1 MTGRSAF
8 GRPAKAMAGVVMR
21 LNRGFSLIELIVIIV
36 IISTLAT
43 IATLNFNQ
51 WQRKYAIEGQ
61 VKEMLAD
68 LSNVRMQAIQTK
80 REHRVFLN
88 PQAYTTVR
96 YDDTELEAVRIEPT
110 DGASGGVVVTTMGQT
125 IADRQ
130 FRRALRFGI
139 QPYTPGVVTPPFDN
153 TPIIINSRGYASP
166 PLTIAVA
173 FNNGSG
179 PAYDCLVITDV
190 RINIGRINTNDN
202 TCQLQ

>member
-1 MTGRSAF
+1 MKS
-8 GRPAKAMAGVVMR
+8 
-21 LNRGFSLIELIVIIV
+21 NHGFSLTELIVIIF
-36 IISTLAT
+36 IISALGA

-51 WQRKYAIEGQ
+51 WQRKYAIEAQ

-80 REHRVFLN
+80 REHRIFLN

-96 YDDTELEAVRIEPT
+96 YEDTELEAVRIEPT
-110 DGASGGVVVTTMGQT
+110 DGASGGVVVTSMGQT

-130 FRRALRFGI
+130 FRKTLRYGI
-139 QPYTPGVVTPPFDN
+139 QQYSAGVLAAFDN
-153 TPIIINSRGYASP
+153 TPIIINSRGYVAT
-166 PLTIAVA
+166 PLNIAVA
-173 FNNGSG
+173 FGDGSG
-179 PAYDCLVITDV
+179 AAYDCLVVTEA

>member
-1 MTGRSAF
+1 MKS
-8 GRPAKAMAGVVMR
+8 
-21 LNRGFSLIELIVIIV
+21 NHGFSLIELIVIMV
-36 IISTLAT
+36 IIGILAT
-43 IATLNFNQ
+43 IAALNFSQ

-96 YDDTELEAVRIEPT
+96 YEDTEAEAVKIDPT
-110 DGASGGVVVTTMGQT
+110 DGASGGQVVTS
-125 IADRQ
+125 IAQPTEPPVVPQSAAVRQ

-139 QPYTPGVVTPPFDN
+139 QQYTAGVVTPFDN
-153 TPIIINSRGYASP
+153 TPIIINNRGYATTRM
-166 PLTIAVA
+166 TIAVA
-173 FNNGSG
+173 FGDTSG
-179 PAYDCLVITDV
+179 PAYDCLVIADARV
-190 RINIGRINTNDN
+190 NIGRINTNDN

>member
-1 MTGRSAF
+1 MKS
-8 GRPAKAMAGVVMR
+8 
-21 LNRGFSLIELIVIIV
+21 NHGFSLIELIVIMV
-36 IISTLAT
+36 IIGILAT
-43 IATLNFNQ
+43 IAALNFSQ

-96 YDDTELEAVRIEPT
+96 YEDTEAEVVRIEPT
-110 DGASGGVVVTTMGQT
+110 DAASGGQVVTSAGQT

-139 QPYTPGVVTPPFDN
+139 QQYTAGVVTPFDN
-153 TPIIINSRGYASP
+153 TPIIINNRGYATTRM
-166 PLTIAVA
+166 TIAVA
-173 FNNGSG
+173 FGDTSG
-179 PAYDCLVITDV
+179 PAYDCLVIADARV
-190 RINIGRINTNDN
+190 NIGRINTNDN

>member
-1 MTGRSAF
+1 MRSN
-8 GRPAKAMAGVVMR
+8 K
-21 LNRGFSLIELIVIIV
+21 GFSLTELIVIIA
-36 IISTLAT
+36 IIATLGA
-43 IATLNFNQ
+43 IATLNFSQ
-51 WQRKYAIEGQ
+51 WQRKYAIEAQ

-96 YDDTELEAVRIEPT
+96 YEDTEAEAVRIEPT
-110 DGASGGVVVTTMGQT
+110 DGASGGVVVTSMGQT

-130 FRRALRFGI
+130 FRRTLRYGI
-139 QPYTPGVVTPPFDN
+139 QQYSAGILTAFPNVN
-153 TPIIINSRGYASP
+153 TPIIINSRGYATP

-179 PAYDCLVITDV
+179 AAYDCLVITDA